1 MLQSFKKS
9 VKRKKALLMYGEKSL
24 QVKMTPLIPLLI
36 FMKFISDATGQT
48 ISLSC
53 PSLQEGS
60 IVGVNCSVPS
70 SICAYTVVFFVFE
83 INGGTPDRLCA
94 VPSTQTC
101 DMEPVGAMNCSCIQ
115 NVSDVK
121 VYKLN
126 FLGERAKYEGGKL
139 TCSVDCS
146 PAGQSCEPLRYTVT
160 TSRSPSAT
168 TSSFSSS
175 TKAGD
180 TGNGSMG

>member
-1 MLQSFKKS
+1 M
-9 VKRKKALLMYGEKSL
+9 
-24 QVKMTPLIPLLI
+24 
-36 FMKFISDATGQT
+36 
-48 ISLSC
+48 
-53 PSLQEGS
+53 
-60 IVGVNCSVPS
+60 GVNCSVPS
-70 SICAYTVVFFVFE
+70 SICAYAVVFFDFE

-115 NVSDVK
+115 NVSGVK

-146 PAGQSCEPLRYTVT
+146 PAGQSCEPLRYSEFNVQKLIKVN
-160 TSRSPSAT
+160 
-168 TSSFSSS
+168 SFGLFIIHTNDSNIANLSEIAKYIFIFKMKS
-175 TKAGD
+175 
-180 TGNGSMG
+180 